1 MNSAS
6 SFDAMGSSINP
17 LADRIAV
24 VTGAS
29 RGIGYAAA
37 LALAE
42 AGAHVVA
49 VARTVGGLEE
59 LDDAIRAR
67 GGAATL
73 VPLDL
78 KDSPA
83 IDRLGAAIYERWG
96 KLDMLLGNAGVLGVV
111 TPLGHLEPKVF
122 EEVMAVN
129 VTANWRLIRSLD
141 PLLRQSDA
149 GRALFVTSG
158 AAERCR
164 PYWGAY
170 SASKAALQAL
180 VKTYAGELKGTRATV
195 NLIDPGPLRT
205 KMRAQGRPGEDPET
219 LEQPKAVAPDIVR
232 MLSADYVATGV
243 IFRFPDHSTTELL
256 RPIESS
262 D

>member
-1 MNSAS
+1 MTL
-6 SFDAMGSSINP
+6 P
-17 LADRIAV
+17 LANRVAV

-29 RGIGYAAA
+29 RGIGRAAA

-59 LDDAIRAR
+59 LDDAIREK

-78 KDSPA
+78 KDYPG

-96 KLDMLLGNAGVLGVV
+96 RLDILLGNAAVLGVI
-111 TPLGHLEPKVF
+111 TPLGHLEPRVF

-141 PLLRQSDA
+141 PLLRRSDA

-180 VKTYAGELKGTRATV
+180 VKTYAGELKGTNVTA

-205 KMRAQGRPGEDPET
+205 RMRAQGRPGEDPET
-219 LEQPKAVAPDIVR
+219 LEPPEAVAPDIVR
-232 MLSADYVATGV
+232 MLSPDFVATGV
-243 IFRFPDHSTTELL
+243 IFRFSDRTTVELL
-256 RPIESS
+256 GTA
-262 D
+262 

>member
-1 MNSAS
+1 MTR
-6 SFDAMGSSINP
+6 P
-17 LADRIAV
+17 LLGRIAV

-29 RGIGYAAA
+29 RGIGRAAA

-59 LDDAIRAR
+59 LDDEIRAR

-78 KDSPA
+78 KDQQG
-83 IDRLGAAIYERWG
+83 IDRLGGAIYERWG
-96 KLDMLLGNAGVLGVV
+96 RLDILLGNAGVLGVV

-122 EEVMAVN
+122 DEVMAVN

-149 GRALFVTSG
+149 GRALFVTAG
-158 AAERCR
+158 EAESCR

-180 VKTYAGELKGTRATV
+180 VKTYAGELKGTRATA

-205 KMRAQGRPGEDPET
+205 KLRAVGRPGEDATTVAPPEV
-219 LEQPKAVAPDIVR
+219 VAPDIVR
-232 MLSADYVATGV
+232 MVSPTYVANGV
-243 IFRFPDHSTTELL
+243 VFRFPDHATTELL
-256 RPIESS
+256 GATSGS
-262 D
+262 AAAAST